1 MKKQGE
7 AKEGAK
13 RGRGRPR
20 GATEQGLETR
30 QHLYETSLRLIAARG
45 FDETTLRDIA
55 QEAGVSVGL
64 LYRYFPSK
72 RAIVLALY
80 EELSAR
86 YAEAAVKMGV
96 GPWRERFLF
105 ALRTSLEVLGPHRE
119 PLTALVP
126 VLVGGKEEGLFSPG
140 TAFSR
145 LRVQGAF
152 VDAALGAT
160 DAPGGTTGPALGR
173 VLYMVHLAVVLWWL
187 LDKSPRQRATDGLI
201 RLLER
206 LLLPASLA
214 LKVPGAGA
222 FVRTADALFRQ
233 GLLGEPAAPGDA
245 GEEPAS

>member
-1 MKKQGE
+1 MKRQGSAE
-7 AKEGAK
+7 SEKR

-20 GATEQGLETR
+20 GTTEQGLETR
-30 QHLYETSLRLIAARG
+30 QHLYATALELFAARG

-55 QEAGVSVGL
+55 KEAGGSVGL

-80 EELSAR
+80 DELSAR
-86 YAEAAVKMGV
+86 YMERAEKMAP

-119 PLTALVP
+119 PLKALVP
-126 VLVGGKEEGLFSPG
+126 VLVGGEEEGLFSSS

-152 VDAALGAT
+152 GVAAQGAT
-160 DAPGGTTGPALGR
+160 DAPGGTVAAALGR
-173 VLYMVHLAVVLWWL
+173 VLYVVHLAVLLWWL

-201 RLLER
+201 GLLER

-214 LKVPGAGA
+214 LRVPGTGA
-222 FVRTADALFRQ
+222 FIRTADALCRQ
-233 GLLGEPAAPGDA
+233 GLFGEPATPGEA
-245 GEEPAS
+245 EGET

>member
-1 MKKQGE
+1 MKKQGSAGDGE
-7 AKEGAK
+7 
-13 RGRGRPR
+13 RRRRGRPR

-30 QHLYETSLRLIAARG
+30 QHLYATSLGLIAARG

-55 QEAGVSVGL
+55 KEAGVSVGL

-80 EELSAR
+80 DELSAR
-86 YAEAAVKMGV
+86 YAERAAKLAP
-96 GPWRERFLF
+96 GPWRERFLL
-105 ALRTSLEVLGPHRE
+105 ALGASLEVLGPHRE
-119 PLTALVP
+119 PLKALVP
-126 VLVGGKEEGLFSPG
+126 VLVGGQEEGLFAPG

-152 VDAALGAT
+152 SEAVLGAT
-160 DAPGGTTGPALGR
+160 DAPRGSVAPALGR
-173 VLYMVHLAVVLWWL
+173 VLYVVHLAVVLWWL

-214 LKVPGAGA
+214 LRVPGAGA

-233 GLLGEPAAPGDA
+233 GLLGEQESAA
-245 GEEPAS
+245 EEEEAS